1 LPFQTVPVFINPFL
15 YFRARGA
22 LLLARF
28 IPTQYLAFGEN
39 KGLGMIRI
47 VLVDDHTLVRTGLRM
62 ILEKQ
67 PDIEIVGEA
76 DDGERGLVLIK
87 QHQPDVALVDIHMP
101 GFSGVELT
109 ERVRRAKL
117 ATRVV
122 ILTMAGEAPFP
133 RRLLDA
139 GASGYLTKGCPA
151 EELLKAV
158 RQVADGRRYLGS
170 EIAQQ
175 LALENATGADAASP
189 FAELSAR
196 ELEVAMLL
204 AQGHAAQIIADR
216 LKLSPKT
223 VATYKYRLFEK
234 LAIDN
239 VVALA
244 NLANMHGLTESGARP
259 TAHA

>member
-1 LPFQTVPVFINPFL
+1 
-15 YFRARGA
+15 
-22 LLLARF
+22 
-28 IPTQYLAFGEN
+28 
-39 KGLGMIRI
+39 MIRI

-76 DDGERGLVLIK
+76 DDGERGLMLIK
-87 QHQPDVALVDIHMP
+87 RLQPDIALVDVHMP
-101 GFSGVELT
+101 GISGVEVT

-170 EIAQQ
+170 DIAQQ
-175 LALENATGADAASP
+175 MALESMEGGASP

-196 ELEVAMLL
+196 ELEVAMML
-204 AQGHAAQIIADR
+204 AQGHTAQIIAGR
-216 LKLSPKT
+216 LNLSAKT

-234 LAIDN
+234 LNIDN
-239 VVALA
+239 VIALA
-244 NLANMHGLTESGARP
+244 HLANTHGLTEAGAHSKVR
-259 TAHA
+259 A

>member
-1 LPFQTVPVFINPFL
+1 
-15 YFRARGA
+15 
-22 LLLARF
+22 
-28 IPTQYLAFGEN
+28 
-39 KGLGMIRI
+39 MIRI
-47 VLVDDHTLVRTGLRM
+47 VLVDDHTLMRTGLRM

-67 PDIEIVGEA
+67 ADMEVAGEAEDGETGLALIKRTQPDI
-76 DDGERGLVLIK
+76 
-87 QHQPDVALVDIHMP
+87 ALVDVHMP

-117 ATRVV
+117 ATRIV

-139 GASGYLTKGCPA
+139 GASAYLTKGCPA

-158 RQVADGRRYLGS
+158 RHVADGRRYLGGD
-170 EIAQQ
+170 IAQQ
-175 LALENATGADAASP
+175 LALDITNGTDSP
-189 FAELSAR
+189 FAGLSAR
-196 ELEVAMLL
+196 ELEVAMML
-204 AQGHAAQIIADR
+204 AQGHAAPIIAKR
-216 LKLSPKT
+216 LSLSAKT

-244 NLANMHGLTESGARP
+244 HLASVHGLMDTGSRARV
-259 TAHA
+259 

>member
-1 LPFQTVPVFINPFL
+1 
-15 YFRARGA
+15 
-22 LLLARF
+22 
-28 IPTQYLAFGEN
+28 
-39 KGLGMIRI
+39 MIRI
-47 VLVDDHTLVRTGLRM
+47 VLIDDHTLVRTGLRM

-67 PDIEIVGEA
+67 PDMEIVGEA
-76 DDGERGLVLIK
+76 EDGERGLTLIK
-87 QHQPDVALVDIHMP
+87 RLQPEIALVDVHMP

-139 GASGYLTKGCPA
+139 GASAYLTKGCPA

-170 EIAQQ
+170 DIAQQ
-175 LALENATGADAASP
+175 LALESMNGTGSP
-189 FAELSAR
+189 FADLSAR
-196 ELEVAMLL
+196 ELEVAMML
-204 AQGHAAQIIADR
+204 AQGHSAQIIAKR
-216 LKLSPKT
+216 LKLSAKT
-223 VATYKYRLFEK
+223 VATYKYRLFDK

-244 NLANMHGLTESGARP
+244 HLASMHGLMEAGPLGPKRA
-259 TAHA
+259 